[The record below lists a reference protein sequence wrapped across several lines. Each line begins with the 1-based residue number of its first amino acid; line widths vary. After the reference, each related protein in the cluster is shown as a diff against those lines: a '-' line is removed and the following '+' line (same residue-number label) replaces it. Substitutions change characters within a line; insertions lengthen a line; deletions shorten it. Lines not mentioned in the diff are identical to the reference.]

1 MHRYNKLFSTFSKIT
16 NYSNN
21 VYLCQA
27 LPYINGAL
35 NNFLTN
41 HVINEEAKRTN
52 FSYVIEQYSKYK
64 TGEIR

>member
-1 MHRYNKLFSTFSKIT
+1 MK
-16 NYSNN
+16 
-21 VYLCQA
+21 YLCMYVCMYLNQA

-41 HVINEEAKRTN
+41 HVFNEEAKRIK
-52 FSYVIEQYSKYK
+52 FSSIIEQYSKYK